1 VKGSEYMGDITQLP
15 SVNIF
20 GYNFEIT
27 VSLITQWVIV
37 LGLSLLIAVININ
50 LKKMP
55 NKKQSVVEIFVEFV
69 EKTVEETM
77 GKSFKKFVPFI
88 GTLGIY
94 LLAMNLVGL
103 FGIKPPTTD
112 YSVALGMGLI
122 TFIVIQGYT
131 IKKAGLKKYFTGYA
145 KPLPV
150 LLPINILERIMLP
163 VSLSLRL
170 FGNMFAATIIMEL
183 AYTGLSKI
191 TWMAQLAIPIP
202 LHMYFDV
209 FDGTIQM
216 VIFVMLTMINIVI
229 ISEH

>member
-1 VKGSEYMGDITQLP
+1 MGDITQLP

-37 LGLSLLIAVININ
+37 LGLSLLIAFININ
-50 LKKMP
+50 LKKIP
-55 NKKQSVVEIFVEFV
+55 DKKQSVVEIFVEFV

-77 GKSFKKFVPFI
+77 GKSFRKFVPFI

-94 LLAMNLVGL
+94 LLLMNLVGL

-112 YSVALGMGLI
+112 YSVTLGMGLI

-183 AYTGLSKI
+183 VYSGLSKI
-191 TWMAQLAIPIP
+191 TWVAQLGIPIP
-202 LHMYFDV
+202 LHMYFDL

>member
-1 VKGSEYMGDITQLP
+1 MGDITQLP

-55 NKKQSVVEIFVEFV
+55 DKKQSVVEIFVEFV
-69 EKTVEETM
+69 ERTVEETM

-94 LLAMNLVGL
+94 LLSMNLVGL

-112 YSVALGMGLI
+112 YSVTLGMGLI

-131 IKKAGLKKYFTGYA
+131 IKKAGLKKYFAGYA

-183 AYTGLSKI
+183 AYIGLSKI
-191 TWMAQLAIPIP
+191 TWVAQLGIPIP
-202 LHMYFDV
+202 LHMYFDL

-229 ISEH
+229 VSEH

>member
-1 VKGSEYMGDITQLP
+1 MGEITQLP
-15 SVNIF
+15 SVNLF
-20 GYNFEIT
+20 GYNFQIT
-27 VSLITQWVIV
+27 QSLIIQWVIILV
-37 LGLSLLIAVININ
+37 LTLLIAFINKN
-50 LKKMP
+50 LKKIP
-55 NKKQSVVEIFVEFV
+55 DKKQSVVEIFVEFV
-69 EKTVEETM
+69 QKTVEQTM
-77 GKSFKKFVPFI
+77 GKSFKNFVPYI

-94 LLAMNLVGL
+94 LLSMNLVGI

-112 YSVALGMGLI
+112 YSVSLGMGLT

-131 IKKAGLKKYFTGYA
+131 IKKVGIGHYFTGYA

-150 LLPINILERIMLP
+150 LLPVNIMERIMLP
-163 VSLSLRL
+163 VSLSLRM

-183 AYTGLSKI
+183 VYSALSSVA
-191 TWMAQLAIPIP
+191 WVAQLGIPIP
-202 LHMYFDV
+202 LHMYFDL

>member
-1 VKGSEYMGDITQLP
+1 VKGSEHVGDITQLP

-37 LGLSLLIAVININ
+37 LGLSLLIAFININ
-50 LKKMP
+50 LKKIP
-55 NKKQSVVEIFVEFV
+55 DKKQSVVEIFVEFV

-77 GKSFKKFVPFI
+77 GKSFRKFVPFI

-94 LLAMNLVGL
+94 LLLMNLVGL

-112 YSVALGMGLI
+112 YSVTLGMGLI

-183 AYTGLSKI
+183 VYSGLSKI
-191 TWMAQLAIPIP
+191 TWVAQLGIPIP
-202 LHMYFDV
+202 LHMYFDL

>member
-1 VKGSEYMGDITQLP
+1 MGKITQLP
-15 SVNIF
+15 SVNLF
-20 GYNFEIT
+20 GYNFQIT
-27 VSLITQWVIV
+27 LSLIIQWVIV
-37 LGLSLLIAVININ
+37 LGLSLLIAFINLN
-50 LKKMP
+50 LKKIP
-55 NKKQSVVEIFVEFV
+55 DKKQSVVEIFVEFV
-69 EKTVEETM
+69 GKTVEDTM
-77 GKSFKKFVPFI
+77 GKSFKNFVPFI

-112 YSVALGMGLI
+112 FSVTVGMSLI

-131 IKKAGLKKYFTGYA
+131 IKKGGVWHYFTGYA
-145 KPLPV
+145 KPV
-150 LLPINILERIMLP
+150 AILLPINIMERIMLP

-191 TWMAQLAIPIP
+191 AWVAQLGIPIP
-202 LHMYFDV
+202 LHMYFDL

-229 ISEH
+229 VSEH

>member
-1 VKGSEYMGDITQLP
+1 MGGIAKLP
-15 SVNIF
+15 SVNLF
-20 GYNFEIT
+20 GYDFQIT
-27 VSLITQWVIV
+27 ASLITQWVIV
-37 LGLSLLIAVININ
+37 MVLILLIVFININ
-50 LKKMP
+50 LKKIP
-55 NKKQSVVEIFVEFV
+55 DKKQAIVEIFIEFV

-77 GKSFKKFVPFI
+77 GKRFKKFVPFI

-94 LLAMNLVGL
+94 LLSMNLVGL

-112 YSVALGMGLI
+112 YSVTLGMGLI

-145 KPLPV
+145 KPLPI

-183 AYTGLSKI
+183 AYGGLSKI
-191 TWMAQLAIPIP
+191 TWVAQLGIPIP
-202 LHMYFDV
+202 LHMYFDL

>member
-1 VKGSEYMGDITQLP
+1 MGDVTQLP

-27 VSLITQWVIV
+27 ISLITQWVIV
-37 LGLSLLIAVININ
+37 LGLSLLIAFININ
-50 LKKMP
+50 LKKIP
-55 NKKQSVVEIFVEFV
+55 DKKQGIVEIFVEFV
-69 EKTVEETM
+69 EKTVDETM
-77 GKSFKKFVPFI
+77 GKKFKKFVPFI

-94 LLAMNLVGL
+94 LLSMNLVGL

-112 YSVALGMGLI
+112 YSVTLGMGLI

-131 IKKAGLKKYFTGYA
+131 IKKAGVIHYFTGYA

-183 AYTGLSKI
+183 VYTGLSKI
-191 TWMAQLAIPIP
+191 TWVAQLGIPIP
-202 LHMYFDV
+202 LHMYFDL

>member
-1 VKGSEYMGDITQLP
+1 VGDITQLP

-37 LGLSLLIAVININ
+37 LGLSLLIAFININ
-50 LKKMP
+50 LKKIP
-55 NKKQSVVEIFVEFV
+55 DKKQSVVEIFVEFV

-77 GKSFKKFVPFI
+77 GKSFRKFVPFI

-94 LLAMNLVGL
+94 LLLMNLVGL

-112 YSVALGMGLI
+112 YSVTLGMGLI

-183 AYTGLSKI
+183 VYSGLSKI
-191 TWMAQLAIPIP
+191 TWVAQLGIPIP
-202 LHMYFDV
+202 LHMYFDL

>member
-1 VKGSEYMGDITQLP
+1 MGDISQLP

-37 LGLSLLIAVININ
+37 LGLCLLIAVINKN
-50 LKKMP
+50 LKKIP
-55 NKKQSVVEIFVEFV
+55 DKRQAIVEIFIEFV

-77 GKSFKKFVPFI
+77 GKSFKGFVPFI

-112 YSVALGMGLI
+112 YSVTLGMGLI

-131 IKKAGLKKYFTGYA
+131 IKKTGLKKYFTGYA
-145 KPLPV
+145 KPLPI
-150 LLPINILERIMLP
+150 LLPVNIMERIMLP

-170 FGNMFAATIIMEL
+170 FGNMFAATIIMDLVYEAL
-183 AYTGLSKI
+183 GGIA
-191 TWMAQLAIPIP
+191 WVAQIGIPIP

-216 VIFVMLTMINIVI
+216 VIFIMLTMINIVI
-229 ISEH
+229 ISEE

>member
-1 VKGSEYMGDITQLP
+1 VGDITQLP

-37 LGLSLLIAVININ
+37 LGLSLLIAFINIS
-50 LKKMP
+50 LKKIP
-55 NKKQSVVEIFVEFV
+55 DKKQGIVEIFVEFV

-77 GKSFKKFVPFI
+77 GKNFKKFVPFI

-94 LLAMNLVGL
+94 LLSMNLVGL

-112 YSVALGMGLI
+112 YSVTLGMGLI
-122 TFIVIQGYT
+122 TFLVIQGYT
-131 IKKAGLKKYFTGYA
+131 IKKAGVIHYFTGYA
-145 KPLPV
+145 KPLPI

-183 AYTGLSKI
+183 AYGGLSKI
-191 TWMAQLAIPIP
+191 AWVAQLGIPIP
-202 LHMYFDV
+202 LHMYFDL
-209 FDGTIQM
+209 FDGAIQM